1 MALCKLKIC
10 DFVIWTLKGLLVIK
24 VKFDETF
31 WKKKMLPKLV
41 AFFKVAIVS
50 EVLTERLRRGIPLTK

>member
-10 DFVIWTLKGLLVIK
+10 DFVIWTLQGLLVIR
-24 VKFDETF
+24 VKFETF
-31 WKKKMLPKLV
+31 WKKMLSKLV

-50 EVLTERLRRGIPLTK
+50 EVLTERVRRGIPMT

>member
-10 DFVIWTLKGLLVIK
+10 DFVIWTLKSLLVIR

-31 WKKKMLPKLV
+31 WKKKMLPKLEE
-41 AFFKVAIVS
+41 FFKVAIVT
-50 EVLTERLRRGIPLTK
+50 EVLTERVRRRIPLTK

>member
-10 DFVIWTLKGLLVIK
+10 DSVIWTLKGLLVIK